1 MPSKRRSIRGGTL
14 GEVDEEQFGGE
25 LDVSSVELQTGAG
38 PREWL
43 TSIIGE
49 SDVLTV
55 PGRGSGEQR
64 DMLDARSSPIRV
76 SGGDGPAQSR
86 TSVVVWES
94 PPSTTT
100 SPLTDPD
107 WDGVRDSEAE
117 DDG

>member
-1 MPSKRRSIRGGTL
+1 MRGGAL

-25 LDVSSVELQTGAG
+25 LDDSSVELQTGAG

-64 DMLDARSSPIRV
+64 DMLDARSSPISFRRRWASTIKNFS
-76 SGGDGPAQSR
+76 SGLGIPAFNDN
-86 TSVVVWES
+86 TSI
-94 PPSTTT
+94 
-100 SPLTDPD
+100 D
-107 WDGVRDSEAE
+107 
-117 DDG
+117 